1 MDQGSFCTRSGDQ
14 QHHPEQQKNAPLLSV
29 LLRKVIPVGFEG
41 LAFANCLAEK
51 MMDTKNGNC
60 LACTKKKGTYFS
72 FPFLF
77 LDWFWGSSTR
87 DSVLDFG

>member
-51 MMDTKNGNC
+51 NDGHKNGNC
-60 LACTKKKGTYFS
+60 LACTKKKVHIS
-72 FPFLF
+72 LFPF
-77 LDWFWGSSTR
+77 SSWIG
-87 DSVLDFG
+87 FGVVV